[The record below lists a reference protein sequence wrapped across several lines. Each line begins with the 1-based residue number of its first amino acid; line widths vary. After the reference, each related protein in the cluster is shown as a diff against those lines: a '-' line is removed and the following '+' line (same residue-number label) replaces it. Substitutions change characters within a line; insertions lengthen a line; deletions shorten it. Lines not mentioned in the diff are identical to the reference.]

1 MPKQT
6 FDPWPSQH
14 CLSDASGLHLSK
26 VFAQTLTDAAEEAP
40 LQKFLAGHSNL
51 LTCFLPP
58 GREAW
63 CWDRPRLG
71 SEWIPDFL
79 LSTRNSKGFEWVMV
93 ELESPAVR
101 PLTQAGLPASKLNQ
115 ALGQVRDWRSW
126 IRTNIAYAYT
136 ELGFAGLTAESQA
149 IIVIGRRNG
158 LNPSHALK
166 WRELSD
172 NLTQVMTYDRL
183 LETISR
189 GRLIDGEGKNG
200 E

>member
-1 MPKQT
+1 
-6 FDPWPSQH
+6 
-14 CLSDASGLHLSK
+14 
-26 VFAQTLTDAAEEAP
+26 
-40 LQKFLAGHSNL
+40 
-51 LTCFLPP
+51 
-58 GREAW
+58 
-63 CWDRPRLG
+63 
-71 SEWIPDFL
+71 
-79 LSTRNSKGFEWVMV
+79 MV

-126 IRTNIAYAYT
+126 IRTNIAYAHST
-136 ELGFAGLTAESQA
+136 LGFVGLAAESPA

-158 LNPSHALK
+158 LDPAHALK

-183 LETISR
+183 LETIPR
-189 GRLIDGEGKNG
+189 GRLIEGGRING